1 MASRSETVSKYMKK
15 AGWLS
20 KSYTLK
26 KDIVEAFKEACES
39 QGVSQASFFFLAFIP
54 CMASLLCYRS
64 AYDFMQTLVCL
75 LLLG

>member
-1 MASRSETVSKYMKK
+1 MATRTEVVERYKKK

-39 QGVSQASFFFLAFIP
+39 QGVSQASVL
-54 CMASLLCYRS
+54 S
-64 AYDFMQTLVCL
+64 AYMVEYAKAA
-75 LLLG
+75 GIKSKERE

>member
-26 KDIVEAFKEACES
+26 KDIVEAF
-39 QGVSQASFFFLAFIP
+39 
-54 CMASLLCYRS
+54 
-64 AYDFMQTLVCL
+64 
-75 LLLG
+75 

>member
-1 MASRSETVSKYMKK
+1 MTTRTEVVERYKKK

-39 QGVSQASFFFLAFIP
+39 QGVSQASVL
-54 CMASLLCYRS
+54 S
-64 AYDFMQTLVCL
+64 AYMVEYAKAA
-75 LLLG
+75 GIEPKEKA

>member
-1 MASRSETVSKYMKK
+1 MTSRSKIVEKYKKK

-39 QGVSQASFFFLAFIP
+39 QGVSQASVL
-54 CMASLLCYRS
+54 S
-64 AYDFMQTLVCL
+64 AYMVEYARAA
-75 LLLG
+75 GIEPKEEK

>member
-1 MASRSETVSKYMKK
+1 MTTRTEVVERYKKK

-39 QGVSQASFFFLAFIP
+39 QGVSQASVL
-54 CMASLLCYRS
+54 S
-64 AYDFMQTLVCL
+64 AYMVEYAKAA
-75 LLLG
+75 GIEKKEN

>member
-1 MASRSETVSKYMKK
+1 MATRSEVVEKYKKK

-39 QGVSQASFFFLAFIP
+39 QGVSQASVL
-54 CMASLLCYRS
+54 S
-64 AYDFMQTLVCL
+64 AYMVEYARAA
-75 LLLG
+75 GVEIKERE

>member
-1 MASRSETVSKYMKK
+1 MASRSEIVEKYKKK

-39 QGVSQASFFFLAFIP
+39 QGVSQASVL
-54 CMASLLCYRS
+54 S
-64 AYDFMQTLVCL
+64 AYMVEYAKAA
-75 LLLG
+75 GVEKKEN